1 MEATPVI
8 LKSLPGIKR
17 DGTKYEG
24 DFYVDGQWV
33 RFQRGLP
40 RKIGGYT
47 AINRYLSE
55 ISRGIK
61 TYTENGGT
69 YFHSGSAGFIERFVI
84 DSQGATSLI
93 INRTPLTLAV
103 NDANKWQ
110 FDVMYDSTGLPP
122 VNMLV
127 AQVAPNGNCICNNI
141 GGQLFVGE
149 LTGTAALQEVTIFPA
164 GANVNGGICVLHPYL
179 TYFGSD
185 GFLGWSVAG
194 EPTNLT
200 GLGSG
205 NARIAAQK
213 IVRGL
218 PLRGGPGNAP
228 AGLYWS
234 ADAVIRCS
242 FVGGT
247 SVFQFDTISSNSSIL
262 SPNSVIEYDGQ
273 YFWCGTDRFLMFN
286 GVVREV
292 PNNLNI
298 NYFFDGLNR
307 QAAQKVFSFKVPRF
321 GEIWWCYPR
330 GDATECTHAVIFNI
344 KENTWYDTELPN
356 GGRSAGEF
364 SPVYAAPLLTGV
376 SQSSFRPNNRITEND
391 DLRITQE
398 GDQRII
404 EAEEGYLVW
413 QHDKGRDEVDGQ
425 FITAIPSWF
434 ETADMSMLVGGNPQN
449 KWIRVEMI
457 EPDFVQSEN
466 MTVQLTGRAN
476 AKAKEVPGPER
487 IVYANPSTPYEQV
500 VWFKEERRELRFK
513 FTSNTL
519 NGDYQMGQIIAHVA
533 PADGNVLG
541 AVNDESGS
549 T

>member
-1 MEATPVI
+1 MATTPVI
-8 LKSLPGIKR
+8 IRSQPGIKR
-17 DGTKYEG
+17 DGTKFEG

-33 RFQRGLP
+33 RWQRGLP
-40 RKIGGYT
+40 RKIGGYRV
-47 AINRYLSE
+47 INRYLSE
-55 ISRGIK
+55 ISRGVK
-61 TYTENGGT
+61 TYTENNYT
-69 YFHSGSAGFIERFVI
+69 YFHSGSAGLVERFRINGSGV
-84 DSQGATSLI
+84 SSLI
-93 INRTPLTLAV
+93 SNRTPLSLQV
-103 NDANKWQ
+103 SDQNLWQ
-110 FDVMYDSTGLPP
+110 FDVIYDSQGLPP
-122 VNMLV
+122 VNLLV
-127 AQVAPNGNCICNNI
+127 AQVAPNANCICNTD
-141 GGQLFVGE
+141 GGQLFVGN
-149 LTGTAALQEVTIFPA
+149 LTGTNLLTEVTTFPA
-164 GANVNGGICVLHPYL
+164 GANVTGGVCVLHPYL
-179 TYFGSD
+179 TYFGHD

-194 EPTNLT
+194 DPADLT
-200 GLGSG
+200 GAGSG

-234 ADAVIRCS
+234 ADAVIRAS
-242 FVGGT
+242 FVGGAQI
-247 SVFQFDTISSNSSIL
+247 FQFDTISSQSSIL
-262 SPNSVIEYDGQ
+262 SAASVIEYDGI

-307 QAAQKVFSFKVPRF
+307 AAAQKVFAYKIPRY

-330 GDATECTHAVIFNI
+330 GDATECTHAVIYNI

-364 SPVYAAPLLTGV
+364 SPVYAAPLLCGV
-376 SQSSFRPNNRITEND
+376 ELSSFVPNTRITEND
-391 DLRITQE
+391 DIRITEDGNTRAIQP
-398 GDQRII
+398 
-404 EAEEGYLVW
+404 EEGYKVW
-413 QHDKGRDEVDGQ
+413 QHESGVNEIDGQ
-425 FITAIPSWF
+425 NISAVPSWF
-434 ETADMSMLVGGNPQN
+434 ETADMSFLVGGNPQS

-466 MTVQLTGRAN
+466 MTVQLTGRTN
-476 AKAKEVPGPER
+476 AKAGEVKGPER
-487 IVYANPSTPYEQV
+487 TIYATPSDPYEQV

-513 FTSNTL
+513 FTSNTI
-519 NGDYQMGQIIAHVA
+519 NGDYQMGQVIAHVE

-541 AVNDESGS
+541 AVAGGS

>member
-1 MEATPVI
+1 MATTPVI
-8 LKSLPGIKR
+8 IRSQPGIKR
-17 DGTKYEG
+17 DGTKFEG

-33 RFQRGLP
+33 RWQRGLP
-40 RKIGGYT
+40 RKIGGYRV
-47 AINRYLSE
+47 INRYLSE
-55 ISRGIK
+55 ISRGVK
-61 TYTENGGT
+61 TYTENSYT
-69 YFHSGSAGFIERFVI
+69 YFHSGSAGLVERFRINGSGV
-84 DSQGATSLI
+84 SSLI
-93 INRTPLTLAV
+93 SNRTPLSLQV
-103 NDANKWQ
+103 SDQNLWQ
-110 FDVMYDSTGLPP
+110 FDVIYDSQGLPP
-122 VNMLV
+122 VNLLV
-127 AQVAPNGNCICNNI
+127 AQVAPNGNCICNTD
-141 GGQLFVGE
+141 GGQLFVGNLVGTGL
-149 LTGTAALQEVTIFPA
+149 LTEVTTFPT
-164 GANVNGGICVLHPYL
+164 GANVTGGVCVLHPYL
-179 TYFGSD
+179 TYFGHD

-194 EPTNLT
+194 DPADLT
-200 GLGSG
+200 GVGSG

-234 ADAVIRCS
+234 ADAVIRAS

-247 SVFQFDTISSNSSIL
+247 QIFQFDTISSQSSIL
-262 SPNSVIEYDGQ
+262 SAASVIEYDGI

-307 QAAQKVFSFKVPRF
+307 AAAQKVFAYKIPRY

-330 GDATECTHAVIFNI
+330 GDATECTHAVIYNI

-364 SPVYAAPLLTGV
+364 SPVYAAPLLCGV
-376 SQSSFRPNNRITEND
+376 ELSSFVPNTRITQNDDIRITEDGNT
-391 DLRITQE
+391 RAIQP
-398 GDQRII
+398 
-404 EAEEGYLVW
+404 EEGYKVW
-413 QHDKGRDEVDGQ
+413 QHESGVNEIDGQ
-425 FITAIPSWF
+425 NISAVPSWF
-434 ETADMSMLVGGNPQN
+434 ETADMSFLVGGNPQS

-466 MTVQLTGRAN
+466 MTVQLTGRTN
-476 AKAKEVPGPER
+476 AKAGEVKGPER
-487 IVYANPSTPYEQV
+487 IIYATPSDPYEQV

-513 FTSNTL
+513 FTSNTI
-519 NGDYQMGQIIAHVA
+519 NGNYQMGQVIAHVE

-541 AVNDESGS
+541 AVAGGS

>member
-1 MEATPVI
+1 MATTPVI
-8 LKSLPGIKR
+8 IRSQPGIKR
-17 DGTKYEG
+17 DGTKFEG

-33 RFQRGLP
+33 RWQRGLP
-40 RKIGGYT
+40 RKIGGYRV
-47 AINRYLSE
+47 INRYLSE
-55 ISRGIK
+55 ISRGVK
-61 TYTENGGT
+61 TYTENNYT
-69 YFHSGSAGFIERFVI
+69 YFHSGSAGLVERFRINGSGV
-84 DSQGATSLI
+84 SSLI
-93 INRTPLTLAV
+93 SNRTPLSLQV
-103 NDANKWQ
+103 SDQNLWQ
-110 FDVMYDSTGLPP
+110 FDVIYDSQGLPP
-122 VNMLV
+122 VNLLV
-127 AQVAPNGNCICNNI
+127 AQVAPNANCICNTD
-141 GGQLFVGE
+141 GGQLFVGN
-149 LTGTAALQEVTIFPA
+149 LTGTNLLTEVTTFPA
-164 GANVNGGICVLHPYL
+164 GANVTGGVCVLHPYL
-179 TYFGSD
+179 TYFGHD

-194 EPTNLT
+194 DPADLT
-200 GLGSG
+200 GAGSG

-234 ADAVIRCS
+234 ADAVIRAS
-242 FVGGT
+242 FVGGAQI
-247 SVFQFDTISSNSSIL
+247 FQFDTISSQSSIL
-262 SPNSVIEYDGQ
+262 SAASVIEYDGI

-307 QAAQKVFSFKVPRF
+307 AAAQKVFAYKIPRY

-330 GDATECTHAVIFNI
+330 GDATECTHAVIYNI

-364 SPVYAAPLLTGV
+364 SPVYAAPLLCGV
-376 SQSSFRPNNRITEND
+376 ELSSFVPNTRITEND
-391 DLRITQE
+391 DIRITEDGNTRAIQP
-398 GDQRII
+398 
-404 EAEEGYLVW
+404 EEGYKVW
-413 QHDKGRDEVDGQ
+413 QHESGVNEIDGQ
-425 FITAIPSWF
+425 NISAVPSWF
-434 ETADMSMLVGGNPQN
+434 ETADMSFLVGGNPQS

-466 MTVQLTGRAN
+466 MTVQLTGRTN
-476 AKAKEVPGPER
+476 AKAGEVKGPER
-487 IVYANPSTPYEQV
+487 IIYATPSDPYEQV

-513 FTSNTL
+513 FTSNTI
-519 NGDYQMGQIIAHVA
+519 NGDYQMGQVIAHVE

-541 AVNDESGS
+541 AVAGGS

>member
-8 LKSLPGIKR
+8 LRSQPGIKR
-17 DGTKYEG
+17 DGTKFEG

-69 YFHSGSAGFIERFVI
+69 YFHSGSAGFVERFVI
-84 DSQGATSLI
+84 DAQGATSLV
-93 INRTPLTLAV
+93 INRTPSTLAV
-103 NDANKWQ
+103 NDLNKWQ
-110 FDVMYDSTGLPP
+110 FDVMYDSSGLPP
-122 VNMLV
+122 VNMLI
-127 AQVAPNGNCICNNI
+127 AQVAPNGSCICNNN
-141 GGQLFVGE
+141 GGQIFVGN
-149 LTGTAALQEVTIFPA
+149 LTGTAALQEVSVLPA
-164 GANVNGGICVLHPYL
+164 GANATGGICVLHPYL
-179 TYFGSD
+179 TYFGTD

-194 EPTNLT
+194 NPTDLT
-200 GLGSG
+200 SLGSG
-205 NARIAAQK
+205 QARIAAQK

-247 SVFQFDTISSNSSIL
+247 QVFQFDTISSNSSIL

-273 YFWCGTDRFLMFN
+273 YFWAGTDRFLMFN
-286 GVVREV
+286 GVVREI

-307 QAAQKVFSFKVPRF
+307 AAAQQVFAYKIPRY

-330 GDATECTHAVIFNI
+330 GDATECTHAVIYNI

-376 SQSSFRPNNRITEND
+376 KQSDFRPNNRVTENG
-391 DLRITQE
+391 DLRITE
-398 GDQRII
+398 DDDQRIV
-404 EAEEGYLVW
+404 EAEEGFLVW
-413 QHDKGRDEVDGQ
+413 QHEKGRDEVDGQ
-425 FITAIPSWF
+425 AINPIPSFF
-434 ETADMSMLVGGNPQN
+434 ETADMSLLVGGAPKN

-466 MTVQLTGRAN
+466 MIVQLTGRAN
-476 AKAKEVPGPER
+476 AKAGEVPGPER
-487 IVYANPSTPYEQV
+487 IIYANPTTPYEQV

-541 AVNDESGS
+541 AVADQEGS